1 MASKR
6 ITTPSRGATPSLKHA
21 AGRVGVTPA
30 TLRRWARCGLIPQ
43 YDDEWTAEAVAHARV
58 VAAMRRRGHSLAA
71 IRVATQQGRLAFG
84 LIEAIFPRD
93 EDMVPREQAAAQTGL
108 EPELIERI
116 VTTLGWSF
124 AQAERLSVVE
134 VQLLRYLAAV
144 LEAGLPLAAMLQLM
158 RVYGQAIARVA
169 DAEVRL
175 FHLYVHEPLLRSGES
190 GIEMGDEMRALT
202 RELLPLASPVMECV
216 HQRYLQHFVEQDV
229 VAHMESDL
237 DGELDLGRLR
247 VAIAF
252 ADLAGYT
259 RLTEKEGDL
268 EALGAVERFV
278 DSVQATLPDEARV
291 IKTIGDE
298 VMIVGSDAGA
308 LTDWAVAFQRTQSR
322 PPLPRIGIHC
332 GVALYRDG
340 DYYGRDVNIASR
352 VGARA
357 GGGEV
362 LVTRPVVEQAGTHL
376 RFERIGEVRLKGFSH
391 PTEMFLAREPE
402 RE

>member
-1 MASKR
+1 MAGKAT
-6 ITTPSRGATPSLKHA
+6 TTPGRRETLSLTQA
-21 AGRVGVTPA
+21 AERVGVTPA
-30 TLRRWARCGLIPQ
+30 TLRRWARGGVVPQ
-43 YDDEWTAEAVAHARV
+43 FNGAWTSEAVAHARV

-71 IRVATQQGRLAFG
+71 IRVATEQGRLAFG
-84 LIEAIFPRD
+84 LIEAIFLRD
-93 EDMVPREQAAAQTGL
+93 EDMVSRDQAVAQTGL
-108 EPELIERI
+108 DPELIERI
-116 VTTLGWSF
+116 VSTLGWSF
-124 AQAERLSVVE
+124 AQAERLSVTE

-144 LEAGLPLAAMLQLM
+144 LEAGLPLAAMLELM

-175 FHLYVHEPLLRSGES
+175 FHLYVHEPMLRSGES
-190 GIEMGDEMRALT
+190 GIELGQEMRALT

-229 VAHMESDL
+229 VAHMESEI
-237 DGELDLGRLR
+237 DGKLDLGRLR
-247 VAIAF
+247 VVIAF
-252 ADLAGYT
+252 ADLTGYT

-278 DSVQATLPDEARV
+278 DSVQTTLPGEARV

-362 LVTRPVVEQAGTHL
+362 LVTRQVVEQAGPDL
-376 RFERIGEVRLKGFSH
+376 RFERIGDVRLKGFSDS
-391 PTEMFLAREPE
+391 TEMFIARE
-402 RE
+402 REPD